1 MNYVFLRYVFLSDCD
16 VMMRRKEKT
25 RFGRKSKKTS
35 VGVKIPQAC
44 SNCAW
49 KENRT
54 TIAKIKCNNKDAE
67 VLQENGEW
75 MCYSFTTH
83 VPRNKKN
90 II

>member
-1 MNYVFLRYVFLSDCD
+1 MTERKKEIWLR
-16 VMMRRKEKT
+16 
-25 RFGRKSKKTS
+25 RKSKKTS

-49 KENRT
+49 KDNKT
-54 TIAKIKCNNKDAE
+54 IIAKIKCDNKDAK

-83 VPRNKKN
+83 VPRNEKKRKR
-90 II
+90 